1 MILSQ
6 LISRIRSTLKDY
18 TNMIWVIIQRV
29 VNITEI
35 FNKINNKHV
44 LHDSI
49 NFKLATF
56 QLPIEVHKNSILMT
70 KFVIH

>member
-1 MILSQ
+1 
-6 LISRIRSTLKDY
+6 
-18 TNMIWVIIQRV
+18 MIWVIIQRV